1 MDINP
6 TMTITSVLN
15 GHTAIFIF
23 VQTYDIFDSNVLNSY
38 PNILKNVMTNSAGS
52 NPSPERIKINNDQH
66 FNSQSLLNQQL
77 DLFVIV
83 PSKNLQMQNMLTCAA
98 VFTDRILPYAFVLIT
113 LTTATKK
120 SLSGCNAFYYFFSLY
135 YSVL

>member
-77 DLFVIV
+77 
-83 PSKNLQMQNMLTCAA
+83 
-98 VFTDRILPYAFVLIT
+98 VLDSDSMFPICPGIHCIIIPI
-113 LTTATKK
+113 KII
-120 SLSGCNAFYYFFSLY
+120 S
-135 YSVL
+135 